1 MLPITV
7 PDNFRIIAHR
17 GASAYAPENTRAA
30 IKLAVEMGVF
40 EVEVD
45 AQLSTD
51 GQVVLCH
58 DWKLE
63 RYGHG
68 PKMVEQMSSSELLSL
83 DMGSWFSPYFYRGEG
98 MLTLKEL
105 FSTYGDAMT
114 YHVELKG
121 LAAGLPRAVSD
132 LIKGHQ
138 LRDCCVVT
146 SFSFDFLMVFRELDP
161 EIPLGWLVSKI
172 NNEVYKRAGE
182 ARLSC
187 LCPRA
192 DLVTPSLV
200 EQMHALAIEVRA
212 WRLEGSCEEVV
223 RVVRNLVDSGCDG
236 VTIDWPD
243 WFTYSPK

>member
-30 IKLAVEMGVF
+30 IQIAVEMGVS

-68 PKMVEQMSSSELLSL
+68 LKMVEQMSSSELLSL
-83 DMGSWFSPYFYRGEG
+83 DMGSWFSPYFYRGER
-98 MLTLKEL
+98 MLTLEEL
-105 FSTYGDAMT
+105 FSTYRDTMT

-132 LIKGHQ
+132 LIKRHQ
-138 LRDCCVVT
+138 LRDRCVIT
-146 SFSFDFLMVFRELDP
+146 SFSFDSLMMFRDLDP
-161 EIPLGWLVSKI
+161 EFLLGWLVSQI
-172 NNEVYKRAGE
+172 NDEIYERAGG

-200 EQMHALAIEVRA
+200 EQMHALTLEVRA
-212 WRLEGSCEEVV
+212 WGLEGSSEEVV

-243 WFTYSPK
+243 WFTYSSK